1 MEQIK
6 ILEIINRWGYLNTEQ
21 IALLLNKE
29 VGTVDK
35 INRVLI
41 DKKLLRV
48 DQLTRKNIYM
58 LSSLGNRKLGKKSKS
73 IRINYNELQHQDLLI
88 KWLAQQNDI
97 LSYQTEKE
105 LKAESPRE
113 KGYPDLLVHYE
124 DKEMIIELE
133 RTRKTKQRMRIKFD
147 GLRHYCKNG
156 YDVLF
161 LVPDENMKKF
171 VDEQIKIYNWKLATF
186 KTQIIISNA

>member
-1 MEQIK
+1 M
-6 ILEIINRWGYLNTEQ
+6 EIINLWGYLNTYQ
-21 IALLLNKE
+21 ISLLLNKE
-29 VGTVDK
+29 INAVDWL
-35 INRVLI
+35 IRALI
-41 DKKLLRV
+41 DKKLIRV

-73 IRINYNELQHQDLLI
+73 IRINYNELVHQDLLI

-97 LSYQTEKE
+97 ISYQTERE
-105 LKAESPRE
+105 LKTESYRE

-124 DKEMIIELE
+124 NKVMIIEFE
-133 RTRKTKQRMRIKFD
+133 RTRKTKQRMRQKFD

-161 LVPDENMKKF
+161 LVPNENMKKF
-171 VDEQIKIYNWKLATF
+171 VDEQIKIYNWKLGTF
-186 KTQIIISNA
+186 KTQIFNFG